1 MPDLTMVSFRTD
13 KEMERRLREL
23 AKATDRPK
31 SWHIKDALRE
41 YLELHAWQTGEINK
55 GLEDVKTGRLVDHED
70 VANRLESWGVSDE
83 DKIPE

>member
-31 SWHIKDALRE
+31 SWHIKEALRE
-41 YLELHAWQTGEINK
+41 YLELHAWQIGEINK
-55 GLEDVKTGRLVDHED
+55 GLEDVKTGRLVDHDD
-70 VANRLESWGVSDE
+70 VGKWLESWGTSDE
-83 DKIPE
+83 GKIPE

>member
-31 SWHIKDALRE
+31 SWHIKEALRE
-41 YLELHAWQTGEINK
+41 YLELHAWQIGEINK
-55 GLEDVKTGRLVDHED
+55 GLEDVKTGRLIDHDD
-70 VANRLESWGVSDE
+70 VANRLKSWGVSDE
-83 DKIPE
+83 GNIPG